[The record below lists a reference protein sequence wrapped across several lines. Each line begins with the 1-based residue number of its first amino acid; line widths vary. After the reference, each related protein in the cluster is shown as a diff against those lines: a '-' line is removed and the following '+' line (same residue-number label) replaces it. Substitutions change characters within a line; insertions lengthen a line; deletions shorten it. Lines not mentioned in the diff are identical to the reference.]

1 MIFSTWRKHRS
12 RSKRSSKNLIIN
24 GCLQGSLFYALKK
37 PDFTHGCNY
46 LSISSTDSSKVFSP
60 LEIDEEKRFVSLINE
75 HQGLIHKIC
84 VMYEHDPEVRNDL
97 FQEIVLQLWKSF
109 HSFRGEAKITT
120 WMYRIALN
128 TAISGF
134 RKQTRKVRTEDLSEF
149 HLNISDYAGDDQEEN
164 FQKLQWAIRQLS
176 EIDRAM
182 IMMALEEVPY
192 EEIAETIG
200 ISQNNVRVRMNRI
213 REKLRK
219 MMS

>member
-1 MIFSTWRKHRS
+1 
-12 RSKRSSKNLIIN
+12 L
-24 GCLQGSLFYALKK
+24 AL
-37 PDFTHGCNY
+37 
-46 LSISSTDSSKVFSP
+46 
-60 LEIDEEKRFVSLINE
+60 EEEKKFVNLINE
-75 HQGLIHKIC
+75 HQGLIHKVCI
-84 VMYEHDPEVRNDL
+84 MYENDREVRNDL

-109 HSFRGEAKITT
+109 PTFRGEAKIST

-134 RKQTRKVRTEDLSEF
+134 RKETRKIVTEDLKEMHF
-149 HLNISDYAGDDQEEN
+149 NISEHGDESEEKL
-164 FQKLQWAIRQLS
+164 QKLQWAIRQLN

-219 MMS
+219 FMS

>member
-1 MIFSTWRKHRS
+1 MAIEDE
-12 RSKRSSKNLIIN
+12 
-24 GCLQGSLFYALKK
+24 KK
-37 PDFTHGCNY
+37 
-46 LSISSTDSSKVFSP
+46 
-60 LEIDEEKRFVSLINE
+60 FVELIND
-75 HQGLIHKIC
+75 HQGLIYKVCI
-84 VMYEHDPEVRNDL
+84 MYENDPEVRNDL

-109 HSFRGEAKITT
+109 PTFRGESKIST

-134 RKQTRKVRTEDLSEF
+134 RKETRKVKTEDLKETHF
-149 HLNISDYAGDDQEEN
+149 NISETRDDSEEN
-164 FQKLQWAIRQLS
+164 LQKLQWAIRQLS

-219 MMS
+219 MMT